1 MDLDIKMQPEHFE
14 RLIVIE
20 TKVEDLETN
29 HKELLKLMHEIKD
42 EMTRYKGF
50 LGGIAFLASG
60 VGIFL
65 TLFKDWIWKHFA

>member
-1 MDLDIKMQPEHFE
+1 MTDNVE
-14 RLIVIE
+14 RIAV
-20 TKVEDLETN
+20 LEAEV
-29 HKELLKLMHEIKD
+29 KILKSDQQEILVCMHSIKD

-65 TLFKDWIWKHFA
+65 TLFKDWLFKHF

>member
-1 MDLDIKMQPEHFE
+1 MSDMNE
-14 RLIVIE
+14 RIAVLEAEVRGL
-20 TKVEDLETN
+20 KEDQQEILTC
-29 HKELLKLMHEIKD
+29 MHSIKD

-65 TLFKDWIWKHFA
+65 TLFKDWILKHF

>member
-1 MDLDIKMQPEHFE
+1 MTDQVE
-14 RLIVIE
+14 RIAVLEAEVLGL
-20 TKVEDLETN
+20 KEDQ
-29 HKELLKLMHEIKD
+29 KEILACMHSIRD

-65 TLFKDWIWKHFA
+65 TLFKDWILKHF

>member
-1 MDLDIKMQPEHFE
+1 MAPEHFE
-14 RLIVIE
+14 RIAV
-20 TKVEDLETN
+20 LEA
-29 HKELLKLMHEIKD
+29 EVRSLKDDQQEILTCMHSIKD

-65 TLFKDWIWKHFA
+65 TLFKDWLLKHF

>member
-1 MDLDIKMQPEHFE
+1 MTDNVE
-14 RLIVIE
+14 RIAV
-20 TKVEDLETN
+20 LEA
-29 HKELLKLMHEIKD
+29 EVRILKSDQQEILACMHSIKD

-65 TLFKDWIWKHFA
+65 TLFKDWLFKHF